1 MPTPPIAHWDDAPRQ
16 RVERGPFDAYW
27 TSLGTAAGAVTT
39 GLRRQEIG
47 PGRRATPA
55 HTHTAEEEFFV
66 VLGGSG
72 LCWLDGEIFAVGA
85 GDCLLCLAG
94 GPAHSLIAGP
104 DGLDVLVFGTRAE
117 TEACWLPR
125 AGVAWLGPT
134 WVDVGNGE
142 HPWAREAAAGEL
154 EAGEPGA
161 RPATVVAIDD
171 VAAVEAGK
179 GRSAFRQRKIGD
191 ALGSRKTGLR
201 HFAIAPGRYAF
212 PPHIHS
218 AEEEVFVVLGGDGVC
233 ELGDETHALRRGHV
247 VARPAGTGVAHAFRA
262 GDDGLEL
269 LAYGERKPYDVT
281 YYPRSGKVSFGGLGA
296 MMLVQPVGYW
306 DGEE

>member
-1 MPTPPIAHWDDAPRQ
+1 MPRPPIAHWDDAPRQ
-16 RVERGPFDAYW
+16 RVARGPFDAYW
-27 TSLGTAAGAVTT
+27 TSLGAAAGAVTT

-66 VLGGSG
+66 VLAGSG
-72 LCWLDGEIFAVGA
+72 LCWLDGESFAVGA
-85 GDCLLCLAG
+85 GDCLLCLAR

-134 WVDVGNGE
+134 WVDVGGGE
-142 HPWAREAAAGEL
+142 HPWVREAAAGEL
-154 EAGEPGA
+154 ETGEPGA
-161 RPATVVAIDD
+161 RPATVVAIDE

-201 HFAIAPGRYAF
+201 HFAIVPGKYAF
-212 PPHIHS
+212 PPHVHS

-233 ELGDETHALRRGHV
+233 ELGDETHAVRRGHV

-269 LAYGERKPYDVT
+269 LAYGERKPYDVV
-281 YYPRSGKVSFGGLGA
+281 YYPRSRKVSFGGLDV